1 MPGRKVSLNDDSLI
15 MAFDFGTTKIGIA
28 VGQNITGT
36 ATPLGNVR
44 AKDGKPDWPHLDTIV
59 KEWRPH
65 LLVIGMP
72 LNLDGSDS
80 EMSSRAK
87 KFANRLEARFNLP
100 TVTFDERLSSFDA
113 REVRKESEAKNRAA
127 KVGSKKETID
137 SLAAKLIL
145 ESWLRNP
152 TL

>member
-1 MPGRKVSLNDDSLI
+1 MPGRTIKLKDDSLI
-15 MAFDFGTTKIGIA
+15 MAFDFGTTKIGVA

-59 KEWRPH
+59 NEWSPD
-65 LLVIGMP
+65 LFVIGMP

-80 EMSSRAK
+80 EMSNRAR

-100 TVTFDERLSSFDA
+100 TQTFDERLSSFDA
-113 REVRKESEAKNRAA
+113 REIRKESTAKA
-127 KVGSKKETID
+127 GSKKETID

-145 ESWLRNP
+145 ESWLRNS